1 MKYRLSAVVSKAME
15 RPTRDGSGSGGAMV
29 PATSSMVPTT
39 GVPATNPA
47 GTNPTPMTVDDG
59 IFYQPVQNNPTY
71 INEGNID
78 LFRQEAEERHSQI
91 MEQLS
96 LPSKNEYRRGGGV
109 RGNNRVYVVVPF
121 LAFI

>member
-1 MKYRLSAVVSKAME
+1 ME
-15 RPTRDGSGSGGAMV
+15 RSTRDGSGSGGAMA

-47 GTNPTPMTVDDG
+47 VTNPTPMTVDDG
-59 IFYQPVQNNPTY
+59 IFYQPVQAYFQFVQNNPTY
-71 INEGNID
+71 INKGNID

-96 LPSKNEYRRGGGV
+96 LPSKNE
-109 RGNNRVYVVVPF
+109 
-121 LAFI
+121 